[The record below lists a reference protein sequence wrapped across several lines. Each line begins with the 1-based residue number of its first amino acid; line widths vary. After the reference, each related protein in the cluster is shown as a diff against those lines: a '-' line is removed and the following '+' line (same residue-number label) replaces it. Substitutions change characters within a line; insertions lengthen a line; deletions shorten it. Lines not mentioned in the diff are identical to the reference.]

1 MKSSSTAIAPS
12 VKTSP
17 TQGKKRNREQNSV
30 RFLLFVY
37 NSDDNRDCMFNTI
50 MNITQNPV
58 FSRHF
63 FTEITPEEVLDSNGG
78 TEVTNE
84 RTLINALISHG
95 VISGPN
101 GSRRLPNDLHDD
113 TRIDNYVKYFDGRF
127 EENIPLFNDLIR
139 VADFFILHFTLIFP
153 SNSPYDYHFVPVL
166 KVGEDWI
173 IMGGERGSR
182 MVSIHSDDLGNML
195 FNREGRELI
204 REHCNK
210 PWRTTALLQFTNAA
224 ICIVPLHC
232 GPRMRMDYTG
242 MTKGEVKR
250 VIGWPILNNPSSRL
264 EKDHGFVVHMEQD
277 DITTLEP

>member
-1 MKSSSTAIAPS
+1 MKASPS
-12 VKTSP
+12 
-17 TQGKKRNREQNSV
+17 QGKKRKREEFV
-30 RFLLFVY
+30 RFVLFVY
-37 NSDDNRDCMFNTI
+37 NSADNRDCMFNTI

-63 FTEITPEEVLDSNGG
+63 FTEIMPEEVLDSNGG

-84 RTLINALISHG
+84 RTLINALISYG
-95 VISGPN
+95 AISGPS
-101 GSRRLPNDLHDD
+101 GSRRIPNDLHDD
-113 TRIDNYVKYFDGRF
+113 TRVDNYVKYFDGRF

-139 VADFFILHFTLIFP
+139 EAKFIILHFTLVFR
-153 SNSPYDYHFVPVL
+153 SNIPDDYHFVPVL

-195 FNREGRELI
+195 FSREGRELI
-204 REHCNK
+204 REHCNR
-210 PWRTTALLQFTNAA
+210 PWRTTAVLDFTNAA

-232 GPRMRMDYTG
+232 GPRSRMDYTG
-242 MTKGEVKR
+242 MTKGEVNR
-250 VIGWPILNNPSSRL
+250 VIGWPILNNTSSRL

-277 DITTLEP
+277 DITTLQP